1 MQTQTHT
8 RAHTHTIIKK
18 LSARNERKENR
29 ENNPVE
35 KKSKDNSIVK
45 KMLERT
51 KKCREGMKKK
61 RKKGRNFEI
70 SRKGKKGVQKNTQ
83 TKERNW
89 RIERQ

>member
-1 MQTQTHT
+1 M
-8 RAHTHTIIKK
+8 K
-18 LSARNERKENR
+18 
-29 ENNPVE
+29 E
-35 KKSKDNSIVK
+35 KKIEKIEKIIHWKRKVKITVEFK

>member
-1 MQTQTHT
+1 
-8 RAHTHTIIKK
+8 
-18 LSARNERKENR
+18 
-29 ENNPVE
+29 
-35 KKSKDNSIVK
+35 
-45 KMLERT
+45 MLERT